1 MSALDYLYKKL
12 YWLVNRIE
20 TLSQGKI
27 SKRDLLIYSLIF
39 IFILSVYFGGVIGA
53 FTFILALATIWN
65 AIITQGLSKRSE
77 EALEQSRISFL
88 VDIVDRT
95 IEYIEKLPAHQKR
108 VKQTSYIRNK
118 ARAIKKISI
127 ERSVEFLEAMVDWQ
141 AGKNEEVER
150 EFEETK
156 EELKE
161 QRKKFAKWL
170 GWEIT

>member
-12 YWLVNRIE
+12 YWLANRIE

-39 IFILSVYFGGVIGA
+39 IFILSVCFGGVIGA

-95 IEYIEKLPAHQKR
+95 IEHVEKLPVHKKE
-108 VKQTSYIRNK
+108 VEQTSYIRNK

-127 ERSVEFLEAMVDWQ
+127 DRAVEFLEAMLDWQ
-141 AGKNEEVER
+141 AGKNEELEE
-150 EFEETK
+150 EFEKTEK
-156 EELKE
+156 ELKE
-161 QRKKFAKWL
+161 QRKKSIKWL
-170 GWEIT
+170 SWGK